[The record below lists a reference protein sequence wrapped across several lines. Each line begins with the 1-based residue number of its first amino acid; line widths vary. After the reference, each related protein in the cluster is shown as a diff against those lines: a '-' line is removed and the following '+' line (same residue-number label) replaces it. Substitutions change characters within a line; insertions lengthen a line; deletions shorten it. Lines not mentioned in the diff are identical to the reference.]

1 MPLFAID
8 IECCNFL
15 KKKLEKKKSKMRNL
29 NATVYGE
36 FLKDEFDFMNKTVLI
51 K

>member
-1 MPLFAID
+1 MPLFAIH
-8 IECCNFL
+8 IEECDFKKEKL
-15 KKKLEKKKSKMRNL
+15 KNKKSNVQNL